1 MRLLIAALAAALFFV
16 LSSLPAVAQRMP
28 CGDGAAIAAMLEAD
42 WGEVPAALALDA
54 AGRLVQ
60 ILANVETGTWSMLM
74 TAPGGRTCL
83 IHHGTDWSVAVPAN
97 DPGEA
102 S

>member
-1 MRLLIAALAAALFFV
+1 MRLLIAALAAALSFV
-16 LSSLPAVAQRMP
+16 LSSLPAAAQRMP
-28 CGDGAAIAAMLEAD
+28 CGDGVAIVDMLEAD
-42 WGEVPAALALDA
+42 WGEDLTVLALDA

-60 ILANVETGTWSMLM
+60 ILANDQTGTWSMLM

-83 IHHGTDWSVAVPAN
+83 IHHGTDWSVAEPAD

>member
-16 LSSLPAVAQRMP
+16 LSSTPSSAQRMP
-28 CGDGAAIAAMLEAD
+28 CGNGSAIVDMLAVD
-42 WGEVPAALALDA
+42 WGETPTAIALDA

-60 ILANVETGTWSMLM
+60 ILVNAETGTWSMLM

-83 IHHGTDWSVAVPAN
+83 IHHGTDWGSP
-97 DPGEA
+97 DPGDEPGVA